1 MSKNSMFLASLLV
14 MAQFAAVMGQWVE
27 PNAMEEVH
35 FKEASGHYRFTA
47 VGMTAD
53 EKAGL
58 TAGFA
63 LTWFLVVVLF
73 ILVSKTYSIALKCQ
87 AELEAYR
94 VANELAK
101 AQAEL

>member
-1 MSKNSMFLASLLV
+1 MPSVSPTATPVEQS
-14 MAQFAAVMGQWVE
+14 AAVMGEWVK
-27 PNAMEEVH
+27 PAMAEEVH
-35 FKEASGHYRFTA
+35 YKEASGHTRFPA

-53 EKAGL
+53 EKSGL

-87 AELEAYR
+87 AELEALR
-94 VANELAK
+94 TANELAEALK
-101 AQAEL
+101 EL